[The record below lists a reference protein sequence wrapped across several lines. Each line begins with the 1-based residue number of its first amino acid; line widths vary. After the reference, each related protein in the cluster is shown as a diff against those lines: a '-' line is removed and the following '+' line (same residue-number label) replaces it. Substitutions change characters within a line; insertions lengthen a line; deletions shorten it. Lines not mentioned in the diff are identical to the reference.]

1 MSSVLVL
8 MKILKS
14 KNMKPKTK
22 QKRLLKKDVFEEL
35 SCWDLSSSETIDL
48 VLDKIQECG
57 DEISEILSNYFLRW
71 ESIKVQRDEIIRN
84 LENQYPEISNIEL
97 KKLIIEYIK
106 EYWNSEN
113 YKSIFGEQLTTIIE
127 IQDVDY

>member
-1 MSSVLVL
+1 
-8 MKILKS
+8 
-14 KNMKPKTK
+14 MKPKTK